1 MTKTRTVLLFAAILI
16 ITMLFPVAT
25 AFAHESDNEEPA
37 IEVTESESEPE
48 ELTTDTDGHDG
59 GEGEGETIQPST
71 STDISD
77 ITISDVDQETTDG
90 NGWYSDLIDV
100 LISTLNVTVNDC
112 SITVP
117 TNQVVTNEPTESG
130 NSTPVV
136 QKPNT
141 NADSSSGY
149 TVTPHYSSVG
159 ASNFNSGSTANTN
172 AVTTSQSAA
181 AAAGD
186 NEKEAASTN
195 QGLTPK
201 GNLTLV
207 DDYGERNGAGQQ
219 FITLV
224 TKSGNY
230 FYLIIDRNE
239 KGEETVHFLNLVD
252 ESDLLALMDQEAAS
266 DYQAQLDAEQAAK
279 EAAEKAAAEA
289 AAAQDDETEKTDS
302 ESEKEKKGSNLL
314 PILFIILLIAAG
326 GGGWFFI
333 QMKKKKQTEHAPDPD
348 AYYADNEEEGE
359 YADAF
364 ESTGGS
370 NLFAEDINNAE
381 DISNNEI
388 ETPPLDTLD

>member
-1 MTKTRTVLLFAAILI
+1 MTKAKAVLLSAAILI
-16 ITMLFPVAT
+16 LTVLLPVAT
-25 AFAHESDNEEPA
+25 AFAHGSENEEPA
-37 IEVTESESEPE
+37 IEVTESESDSAEV
-48 ELTTDTDGHDG
+48 TSDIDGPA
-59 GEGEGETIQPST
+59 EGESEEEPIQPST
-71 STDISD
+71 STDIPET
-77 ITISDVDQETTDG
+77 TILDADQETTG
-90 NGWYSDLIDV
+90 GTGWYSDLIDV

-112 SITVP
+112 SVTVP
-117 TNQVVTNEPTESG
+117 TNEQVVTCEPTESG
-130 NSTPVV
+130 NSIPVF
-136 QKPNT
+136 QKPNAT
-141 NADSSSGY
+141 ADSSSGY
-149 TVTPHYSSVG
+149 TVTPQYSSV
-159 ASNFNSGSTANTN
+159 STPNYNSGSTATTN
-172 AVTTSQSAA
+172 AVTARQSAT
-181 AAAGD
+181 AAGD
-186 NEKEAASTN
+186 NEKEKASSN

-207 DDYGERNGAGQQ
+207 DDYGVRNGEGQQ

-279 EAAEKAAAEA
+279 EAAEQAAAEA

-314 PILFIILLIAAG
+314 PILFIILLLAAG

>member
-1 MTKTRTVLLFAAILI
+1 MTKTRTVLLFAAVLI

-25 AFAHESDNEEPA
+25 AFAHGSDNEEPA
-37 IEVTESESEPE
+37 IEVIEAESDPE
-48 ELTTDTDGHDG
+48 EVTTDIDGQGG
-59 GEGEGETIQPST
+59 GESEGETIQPST

-77 ITISDVDQETTDG
+77 TTISDTDQGTTDG
-90 NGWYSDLIDV
+90 DGWYADLIDV

-112 SITVP
+112 SVTVP

-136 QKPNT
+136 QKPNA
-141 NADSSSGY
+141 NVDSSSGY
-149 TVTPHYSSVG
+149 TVTPQYSR
-159 ASNFNSGSTANTN
+159 ASTSDYNSGSTANTN

-181 AAAGD
+181 AATG
-186 NEKEAASTN
+186 EKEKEEASSN

-207 DDYGERNGAGQQ
+207 DDYGVRNEAGQQ

-252 ESDLLALMDQEAAS
+252 ESDLLALMDEDAAS
-266 DYQAQLDAEQAAK
+266 DYQAQLAAEQAARG
-279 EAAEKAAAEA
+279 AAEQAAAEA

-302 ESEKEKKGSNLL
+302 ESEKEKKGSNIL
-314 PILFIILLIAAG
+314 PILFIVLLIAAG
-326 GGGWFFI
+326 GGGWFFM
-333 QMKKKKQTEHAPDPD
+333 QTKKKKQTEHAPDPD
-348 AYYADNEEEGE
+348 AYYSYDYEEDYGAGQ
-359 YADAF
+359 Y
-364 ESTGGS
+364 TGAIDSPGS
-370 NLFAEDINNAE
+370 SDLFAE
-381 DISNNEI
+381 EI
-388 ETPPLDTLD
+388 DDNVK